1 MSAIDMQQKPQK
13 RPDMDDLNPCAAC
26 GIRDTAICSVL
37 APEELTKL
45 EAITRHVDFSQ
56 GQTVIDEGEPADFL
70 FNLTQGTM
78 KLYKLLPDGRRQI
91 TGFLFEGDF
100 LGIALN
106 EQYAYSAEAI
116 GDVGLC
122 RIPRQNLE
130 SMLDE
135 FPHLEKRLLGVVSN
149 ELAQA
154 QDQMLLLGR
163 KTAREKVVSFLL
175 SLSRRAADREAEPS
189 PVYLPMSRADI
200 ADYLGLTTETVSRTF
215 TNLKRDGNIRL
226 KTGGYVE
233 LPDIV
238 ALEEIADGA

>member
-1 MSAIDMQQKPQK
+1 
-13 RPDMDDLNPCAAC
+13 MDDLNPCAAC

-45 EAITRHVDFSQ
+45 EAIARQVDFSQ

-122 RIPRQNLE
+122 RFPRQNLE
-130 SMLDE
+130 AMLDE

-149 ELAQA
+149 KLAQA

-215 TNLKRDGNIRL
+215 TNLKRDGYIRL

-233 LPDIV
+233 LPDID
-238 ALEEIADGA
+238 ALEEIAEGA